1 MIRVLI
7 DKIFR
12 AGIKLC
18 MLTGV
23 AFTVTACYG
32 VPPER
37 REHWYPNEPDYENA
51 QQKVE
56 KQLQQ
61 AAQSEDAFADEASK

>member
-1 MIRVLI
+1 MRVLI
-7 DKIFR
+7 DKLFR

-32 VPPER
+32 VPPEER
-37 REHWYPNEPDYENA
+37 WYPNEPEYQAA

-56 KQLQQ
+56 KQIN
-61 AAQSEDAFADEASK
+61 AAIDDTVHE